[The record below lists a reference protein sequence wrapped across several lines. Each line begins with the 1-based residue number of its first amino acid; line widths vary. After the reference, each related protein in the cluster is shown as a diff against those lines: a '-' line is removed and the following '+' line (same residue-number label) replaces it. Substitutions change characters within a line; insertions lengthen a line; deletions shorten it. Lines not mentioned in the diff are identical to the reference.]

1 MRFFPIPLLMM
12 GCADPVGV
20 VSLEAPPGRVGS
32 VGERFSFEADVGLD
46 AEWRLVSLPQGSK
59 LTDRDLTSRRGP
71 ISSFVPDVAGEFLLA
86 VLMCDESGRCEE
98 HTVRSVASLSVF
110 FPRNAP
116 VASARAP
123 ARVAAGSPVNLDGS
137 ASFDPDGL
145 GISHQWYLYSAPEGS
160 KLNNRSIES
169 RHAAY
174 ASFIPDIDGYYT
186 VLLQVGDGFSKSYD
200 RVVIAAGESINAPPR
215 AVVAA
220 EYDNVLGAMLLD
232 ASDSFDLDGDSLT
245 YKWRFELIPTGS
257 ELTNK
262 SIHDR
267 FERSASFTPDVTG
280 HYVPKAVVTDVLSQF
295 EDTENP
301 TPAVTNFFL
310 IPH

>member
-1 MRFFPIPLLMM
+1 MRLFSIPLLMM
-12 GCADPVGV
+12 GCADPFV
-20 VSLEAPPGRVGS
+20 VSSLEAPPGRVGS

-46 AEWRLVSLPQGSK
+46 AEWRLVGLPEGSK

-71 ISSFVPDVAGEFLLA
+71 ISSFVPDVPGEFLLA
-86 VLMCDESGRCEE
+86 VLMCAESGQCEE

-123 ARVAAGSPVNLDGS
+123 ARVAVGSPVNLDGS

-160 KLNNRSIES
+160 ELNNRSIEV
-169 RHAAY
+169 RHTAY
-174 ASFIPDIDGYYT
+174 ASFIPDVEGYYT

-215 AVVAA
+215 AMVAA

-245 YKWRFELIPTGS
+245 YKWRFKLIPAGS
-257 ELTNK
+257 ELASKN
-262 SIHDR
+262 IHDR
-267 FERSASFTPDVTG
+267 FEILASFTPDVTG
-280 HYVPKAVVTDVLSQF
+280 HYIPEVVVTDVLSALEGTETPT
-295 EDTENP
+295 ED
-301 TPAVTNFFL
+301 VTNFFL